1 MISNALVIEEG
12 STRNTVPVVRSL
24 GRKNICVTHATEN
37 GRKTPASLSK
47 YVTKRIP
54 YTLNNSFQ
62 DVFVKEIIEYLE
74 KDKYDI
80 IIPVGDKP
88 TEIISKYKDILSE
101 YTSVPVPDF
110 ENFIQARD
118 KAQTLKKAINIG
130 IPCPITYFEEVK
142 GVKEIPTAIK
152 FPLIIKPCS
161 SSGSIG
167 ISYVATPKD
176 FMTKYTETKQM
187 FGIPLVQEYIPSGG
201 AGYGVSMLFN
211 KGEPIASFTHKRLR
225 EYPISGGP
233 STLRESVNF
242 HEIETHAMKI
252 LKSLNWH
259 GVAMVEFKIDPR
271 DNTPKLMEINP
282 RFWGSLPLAIHAG
295 VDFPYLLYKICV
307 DKNIKPVFN
316 YRIGARAR
324 WLSGDILWLL
334 SYPKKIEAITEFFK
348 LEKDTCFDMLSFDD
362 PLPAIGEIIFG
373 ILFLINKDRILQTFD
388 KGIKR

>member
-1 MISNALVIEEG
+1 MISSVLVIEEG

-24 GRKNICVTHATEN
+24 GRKKICVTHATEN
-37 GRKTPASLSK
+37 GKKTPASLSK
-47 YVTKRIP
+47 YVTKRIS
-54 YTLNNSFQ
+54 YSLNNSFQ
-62 DVFVKEIIEYLE
+62 EIFVKEIIDYLKKDEY
-74 KDKYDI
+74 DV

-118 KAQTLKKAINIG
+118 KALTLKKAINIG
-130 IPCPITYFEEVK
+130 IPCPITYFKEVK
-142 GVKEIPTAIK
+142 DVKEISNFIK

-161 SSGSIG
+161 SSGSLG
-167 ISYVATPKD
+167 ISYIDTPND
-176 FMTKYTETKQM
+176 FIIKYTETKKK

-242 HEIETHAMKI
+242 KEIEIYAMTI

-259 GVAMVEFKIDPR
+259 GVAMVEFKMDPR

-295 VDFPYLLYKICV
+295 VDFPYLLYRMCV
-307 DKNIKPVFN
+307 DKNMKPIFN
-316 YRIGARAR
+316 YRIGAKSR
-324 WLSGDILWLL
+324 WLAGDILWLL
-334 SYPKKIEAITEFFK
+334 SSPNKIKAVTEFFK
-348 LEKDTCFDMLSFDD
+348 WEKDICYDMLSIDD
-362 PLPAIGEIIFG
+362 PMPAIGEIIDG
-373 ILFLINKDRILQTFD
+373 LQFLKNKNRI
-388 KGIKR
+388 